1 VVKHRHTLRETQDLR
16 GPQRRVSSTFSGG
29 EFIVVGGPHSGM
41 RVSITDHV
49 TTIGR
54 SEDNTIALTLDRG
67 VSRRHA
73 VVEWAE
79 GHLHIRDWSS
89 TNGTHLNGKLV
100 QGRAVLS
107 HLDVVT
113 VGKTSLQLIYAEP
126 TAPHVYELRDTDETP
141 ENDTG

>member
-1 VVKHRHTLRETQDLR
+1 
-16 GPQRRVSSTFSGG
+16 
-29 EFIVVGGPHSGM
+29 M
-41 RVSITDHV
+41 RVPITEHV

-89 TNGTHLNGKLV
+89 TNGTHVNGKLV

-107 HLDVVT
+107 HLDVVE
-113 VGKTSLQLIYAEP
+113 VGKTSLQLIYEEP
-126 TAPHVYELRDTDETP
+126 TTRQVYELRDHDETP
-141 ENDTG
+141 ENAAG

>member
-1 VVKHRHTLRETQDLR
+1 LVKNRYTLRETQDLR

-41 RVSITDHV
+41 RVPITEGV

-54 SEDNTIALTLDRG
+54 SEENTIALTLDRG

-79 GHLHIRDWSS
+79 GHLHLRDWSS
-89 TNGTHLNGKLV
+89 TNGTHVNGKLV
-100 QGRAVLS
+100 QGRVVLS

-113 VGKTSLQLIYAEP
+113 VGKTSLQLLYSEP
-126 TAPHVYELRDTDETP
+126 TTRQVYELRDTDETP
-141 ENDTG
+141 ENGTG